1 MSILVVGSVAYD
13 TIRTP
18 TGEVQDALGGSA
30 TYFSAAASFF
40 APVKIIAA
48 IGDDFS
54 REQLSFLG
62 ERGTDLDGLH
72 MMPGKTFR
80 WTGVYNENMNER
92 QTVCTEL
99 NVFERFQPHLSEG
112 ETHTP
117 LLFLANIDP
126 DLQNRILDQVQGAR
140 LIMSNTIH
148 LWIEK
153 KRETFLSTL
162 DRVTVLMI
170 NDSEARALTGEYNLL
185 KAGRRILLFGP
196 KAVLITKGDNG
207 VLMVMKD
214 SVFTLPAYPKEEVC
228 DPTGAGDSFAGG
240 FMGYAAQASAL
251 NEMTYR
257 TAAVYGS
264 IMASFTI
271 EAFGVERLRDLTR
284 QEIEKRY
291 REFVEITRFQGG

>member
-1 MSILVVGSVAYD
+1 
-13 TIRTP
+13 
-18 TGEVQDALGGSA
+18 
-30 TYFSAAASFF
+30 
-40 APVKIIAA
+40 
-48 IGDDFS
+48 
-54 REQLSFLG
+54 
-62 ERGTDLDGLH
+62 

-99 NVFERFQPHLSEG
+99 NVFESFQPHLSE
-112 ETHTP
+112 EDTHTP

-126 DLQNRILDQVQGAR
+126 DLQNRILHQVRDAR

-170 NDSEARALTGEYNLL
+170 NDSEARALAGEYNLL
-185 KAGRRILLFGP
+185 KAGRRILTFGP
-196 KAVLITKGDNG
+196 EVVLITLGDHG
-207 VLMVMKD
+207 VLMVTKD
-214 SVFTLPAYPKEEVC
+214 SIFTLPAYPKEEVC

-240 FMGYAAQASAL
+240 FMGYAAQAGTL

-257 TAAVYGS
+257 TASVYGS

-271 EAFGVERLRDLTR
+271 ESFSVERLRDLTR
-284 QEIEKRY
+284 EEIGKRY
-291 REFVEITRFQGG
+291 QEFVEMTRFQGG